1 MTTPLPETCAFEIT
15 LHAAPAESLPAGP
28 PLTDRWGE
36 WATLAL
42 HPGELTDPLPV
53 GFDDAVERLG
63 QLPRC
68 YAEPDGSFVWTS
80 PREGV
85 RWQVDGNLFERNAG
99 LLLVDLK
106 GSCPPTELDL
116 LLACFGPPGTP
127 LVFQLVRSAVYV
139 TEDVFRRHALAR
151 GQAGDGD
158 SLRPP
163 ETCGW

>member
-1 MTTPLPETCAFEIT
+1 MTTPLPATCAFEVT
-15 LHAAPAESLPAGP
+15 LHAAPAASLPAGP

-42 HPGELTDPLPV
+42 RPGELTEPLTA
-53 GFDDAVERLG
+53 GFDEAIERLG

-80 PREGV
+80 PRDGL
-85 RWQVDGNLFERNAG
+85 RWQVDGNLFERNGG

-106 GSCPPTELDL
+106 GSCPLAELDQ
-116 LLACFGPPGTP
+116 LLACFGPPGTTF
-127 LVFQLVRSAVYV
+127 VFQLVRSAVFV
-139 TEDVFRRHALAR
+139 NEAVFRQHALAR